1 MVELFQ
7 VNSGLGIVIC
17 IKQRNI
23 SKGDMEKTW
32 KVFPVD
38 VVGTLLPWE
47 QAKVNQMDNEK
58 HISQLPTIAP
68 ADIQLTPRST
78 TNCQGNWQL
87 TTDISLRAG
96 EKIAQLS
103 TSQIAGS

>member
-7 VNSGLGIVIC
+7 VNSDLGIVTC
-17 IKQRNI
+17 VEQRNI

-32 KVFPVD
+32 KVFSVD

-47 QAKVNQMDNEK
+47 QAKANQMDNEK
-58 HISQLPTIAP
+58 HIAQLLTTAP

-78 TNCQGNWQL
+78 TAKATGSWPQTYHRDQ
-87 TTDISLRAG
+87 
-96 EKIAQLS
+96 EKKIAQLS
-103 TSQIAGS
+103 IPQIAGS